1 MNFFSLDGFKKSS
14 FIVVVSMALVGCSS
28 LSERKSLFGARS
40 ASDPKTELV
49 SKAQYD
55 QLLKKYEE
63 LLHKSKKSEPVASS
77 EIAVQGDT
85 PADIVENLSQGA
97 PSGELTETVDLFGAP
112 PKAKSLSRVKKVD
125 INAPMTAE
133 NVENQII
140 SLRKAWKYV
149 DANQFNKAMG
159 VLKGLEDSQNGQVR
173 VRAKYLIGE
182 IFYKQ
187 GNFDLAM
194 QVFEEV
200 IHTQAFSGVILDTLR
215 RLTICSEKLKLPKKK
230 ELYFSMLHDFF

>member
-1 MNFFSLDGFKKSS
+1 MNLFSLSKLKKSS
-14 FIVVVSMALVGCSS
+14 FIIVVSMALVGCSS
-28 LSERKSLFGARS
+28 LSERKSLFGARKS
-40 ASDPKTELV
+40 EDPKTQLV

-63 LLHKSKKSEPVASS
+63 LLQKTTKNQDVATTELS
-77 EIAVQGDT
+77 VKGDT
-85 PADIVENLSQGA
+85 PADIVENLSKGSQR
-97 PSGELTETVDLFGAP
+97 SELTETVDLFGTMA
-112 PKAKSLSRVKKVD
+112 KAKSLSRKKQVE
-125 INAPMTAE
+125 IKAPLTTL
-133 NVENQII
+133 NIENQII

-149 DANQFNKAMG
+149 DANKFNKAMG
-159 VLKGLEDSQNGQVR
+159 ILKGLEDSNNGQVR

-187 GNFDLAM
+187 GNYDLAM

-200 IHTQAFSGVILDTLR
+200 IHTQAFSGVILDALR